1 MSAKNISTL
10 ITQIFAD
17 QYSEAHQNLET
28 ILQEKVKAKVKETL
42 KKIKG
47 KDKDKKK
54 DDKKDGK
61 KKFDP
66 KTFFK
71 KTIKENV
78 EMVPSIEQIDQDS
91 WSIADFIHKVGV
103 NFAFFIADDQ
113 GISRHELN
121 PGEEASTIT
130 DLVFRGLIKNNEAAE
145 AHDMLVRYYQMYLQ
159 KTKSSK

>member
-71 KTIKENV
+71 KKKMVKESDDVTRPPRATPEDAIRRSIVDINHARKIGNIEALNAAKAQLTAFMQRIKRD
-78 EMVPSIEQIDQDS
+78 PRQDPEVLDALS
-91 WSIADFIHKVGV
+91 
-103 NFAFFIADDQ
+103 
-113 GISRHELN
+113 E
-121 PGEEASTIT
+121 
-130 DLVFRGLIKNNEAAE
+130 
-145 AHDMLVRYYQMYLQ
+145 
-159 KTKSSK
+159 

>member
-47 KDKDKKK
+47 KDKKKE
-54 DDKKDGK
+54 DKKDSK

-71 KTIKENV
+71 KKKMVKESDDVAAPEDAIRRSIVAINHARKIGNIEALNAAKAQLTAFMQRIKRD
-78 EMVPSIEQIDQDS
+78 PRQDPEVLDALS
-91 WSIADFIHKVGV
+91 
-103 NFAFFIADDQ
+103 
-113 GISRHELN
+113 E
-121 PGEEASTIT
+121 
-130 DLVFRGLIKNNEAAE
+130 
-145 AHDMLVRYYQMYLQ
+145 
-159 KTKSSK
+159 